1 MTRRFGCAL
10 TLRAADVDEYRRRH
24 DAIWPE
30 VTAELK
36 SQEITSSSLFVD
48 PANDRVFGYLETEGA
63 DSADPPSDTSLAWW
77 KFMSDLMPTGADG
90 APAQVRLAE
99 AYHFE

>member
-1 MTRRFGCAL
+1 MTRRFGFAL

-36 SQEITSSSLFVD
+36 SQEITSFSLFVD
-48 PANDRVFGYLETEGA
+48 PRMTGCSATSRRKAPTARTPGA
-63 DSADPPSDTSLAWW
+63 TRALPGGNSCQT
-77 KFMSDLMPTGADG
+77 
-90 APAQVRLAE
+90 
-99 AYHFE
+99 